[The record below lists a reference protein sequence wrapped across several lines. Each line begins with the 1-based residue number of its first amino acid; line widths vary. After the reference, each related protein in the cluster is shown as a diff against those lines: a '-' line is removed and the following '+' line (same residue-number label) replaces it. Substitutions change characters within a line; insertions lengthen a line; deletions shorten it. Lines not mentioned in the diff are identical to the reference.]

1 MHPTQGARN
10 LNVFWIRGVMKLFKM
25 CMASLLLV
33 SMAYAMPLNSSAR
46 SCVPGDLLQL
56 ISVDYRALKD
66 SPTAMA
72 LKQQLMPDNIKQF
85 EAALKAIGLDPDKD
99 VDTLAFASFH
109 AGKQGVK
116 TVGVAAGPFNMKAV
130 LKKMKLQKFVPKK
143 YGTADIY
150 PMDGGFVM
158 SFLDD
163 STLLFGDST
172 SIRVA
177 LDTREGQVL
186 GLDTNGNMADMM
198 SSVDSA
204 PVWSILDQAGTQ
216 NMMRS
221 AMGDASKVA
230 DYDTVK
236 KRLLG
241 SRYTLSFSSGVNF
254 DLAVLTSDSTTAA
267 TVSSLLKGYMLYKKM
282 SATPAEK
289 IAVENTTVES
299 DSSNVQVHFKASDQQ
314 FQSLMHSELFAA
326 VTH

>member
-1 MHPTQGARN
+1 MR
-10 LNVFWIRGVMKLFKM
+10 LLKLLTVLV
-25 CMASLLLV
+25 LLMSV
-33 SMAYAMPLNSSAR
+33 AYAMPINSSAR

-66 SPTAMA
+66 SPTATA

-85 EAALKAIGLDPDKD
+85 ESALKGIGLDPEKD
-99 VDTLAFASFH
+99 VDTLTFASFRS
-109 AGKQGVK
+109 GKQGVK

-130 LKKMKLQKFVPKK
+130 LKKMKLQKYVPKK
-143 YGTADIY
+143 YGNAEIY

-163 STLLFGDST
+163 STLLFGDGT

-177 LDTREGQVL
+177 LDTRDGQVL

-198 SSVDSA
+198 ADVDSA
-204 PVWSILDQAGTQ
+204 SVWSILDQQGTQ
-216 NMMRS
+216 NALHS
-221 AMGDASKVA
+221 AMGDASKIA
-230 DYDTVK
+230 DYDSIK
-236 KRLLG
+236 KRLVG
-241 SRYTLSFSSGVNF
+241 SRYSMNFNNGVNF
-254 DLAVLTSDSTTAA
+254 DMTVITSDSTTAA
-267 TVSSLLKGYMLYKKM
+267 TVSSLLKGYMLYKKI

-289 IAVENTTVES
+289 VAVENTSVDS
-299 DSSNVQVHFKASDQQ
+299 DGTNVGVHFKANDQQ

>member
-1 MHPTQGARN
+1 
-10 LNVFWIRGVMKLFKM
+10 
-25 CMASLLLV
+25 MAW
-33 SMAYAMPLNSSAR
+33 AMPLNSSAR
-46 SCVPGDLLQL
+46 SCVPADLLQL

-85 EAALKAIGLDPDKD
+85 EAALKNIGIDPEKD

-116 TVGVAAGPFNMKAV
+116 GIGVAAGPFNMKAV
-130 LKKMKLQKFVPKK
+130 LKKMKLQQFKPKK

-172 SIRVA
+172 AIRVA
-177 LDTREGQVL
+177 LDTKDGQVL

-198 SSVDSA
+198 SSVDAS
-204 PVWSILDQAGTQ
+204 PVWSILDQQGTQ

-221 AMGDASKVA
+221 AMGDASKIA

-236 KRLLG
+236 KHLVG
-241 SRYTLSFSSGVNF
+241 SRYTMSFNSGVNF
-254 DLAVLTSDSTTAA
+254 DLTVVTSDSMTATTL
-267 TVSSLLKGYMLYKKM
+267 SSLVKAGMLYKKM
-282 SATPAEK
+282 NATPAEK
-289 IAVENTTVES
+289 VAVENTTVDS
-299 DSSNVQVHFKASDQQ
+299 DSANLQVHFKASDQQ

-326 VTH
+326 VSH